1 MFAGSRGRDAEA
13 AQRLRRD
20 ESSAHVKRSWQTAG
34 YWWIFVHF
42 SLIMTVLDSISRNRI
57 ETVAQ
62 AIQEKPG
69 FVGLLRGPLARG
81 SREGALLVIS
91 AVAIYLLVSIASYYP
106 GDPGWSNAGHVN
118 RIVNQ
123 GGVAGAWIADVLLY
137 LFGFMAYLFPVMI
150 GYAGWL
156 VYRGLKVASG
166 ELDVYHATI
175 RAAGCVVAV
184 CAGCGLA
191 TLHYHGS
198 ATFPVDAG
206 GIIGTVVGS
215 GLAGVVNPV
224 GGTLFLLA
232 LFLTGVTL
240 FTGLSWLDVM
250 DVTGRY
256 TILVV
261 EHLYRFGL
269 QARTRWVASRRKEER
284 EARIEVERERKSRR
298 KPPRIEP
305 VIAKVE
311 PSERA
316 ERERQVPLFKPA
328 PGCGA
333 LPPLALLDEPKQK
346 RKVVSDESLEA
357 ISRQV
362 ELKLADF
369 GIEAEVV
376 AVHPGPVVTR
386 YELQPAPGL
395 KVSRVTNLS
404 KDLARSLSTVSVR
417 IVEVIPGKTTI
428 GLEIPNEER
437 EIVVLSDVLK
447 SSQYDADAS
456 HLALGLGK
464 DISGQ
469 PVVVDLASM
478 PHLLVAGTTG
488 AGKSVA
494 INAMILSLLYKASS
508 SDVRM
513 IMIDPKM
520 LELSVYEG
528 IPHLL
533 APVVTDMKHAS
544 NALRWCV
551 VEMDRRYRLMST
563 LGVRNIGGYNRKV
576 SAAADSGT
584 PLKDP
589 FFQPNGT
596 EGEAPVLTKLP
607 FIVVVVDELAD
618 MMMLT
623 GKNVEELIARLAQKA
638 RAAGI
643 HLILATQRPSVDVI
657 TGLIKANIPSR
668 IAFQVSSKVDSR
680 TILDQM
686 GAEHLLGHGDML
698 YMGPGVSAPSRVHG
712 AFVADHE
719 VHKVVKN
726 LKQTGTPSYLE
737 GILDGTAFVDG
748 VSDAG
753 GGAMLDADAGAEADP
768 LYDQAVRIVTET
780 RRASISGVQRRL
792 KIGYNRAAR
801 MLEEMEH
808 AGVVGPLQSNGSREV
823 LAPPPPGD

>member
-1 MFAGSRGRDAEA
+1 MQDKS
-13 AQRLRRD
+13 
-20 ESSAHVKRSWQTAG
+20 
-34 YWWIFVHF
+34 
-42 SLIMTVLDSISRNRI
+42 
-57 ETVAQ
+57 
-62 AIQEKPG
+62 G
-69 FVGLLRGPLARG
+69 FLALLRGPLARG

-91 AVAIYLLVSIASYYP
+91 AVAIYLLVSIASWHP
-106 GDPGWSNAGHVN
+106 GDPGWSSAGHVD
-118 RIVNQ
+118 RVANQ

-137 LFGFMAYLFPVMI
+137 LFGFMAYLFPVMM
-150 GYAGWL
+150 GYSGWL
-156 VYRGLKVASG
+156 VYRGLKVGAG
-166 ELDVYHATI
+166 EPDMHHATI

-191 TLHYHGS
+191 TLHHQGG
-198 ATFPVDAG
+198 AALPVDAG
-206 GIIGTVVGS
+206 GIIGSVVGS
-215 GLAGVVNPV
+215 GLAGLVNPV
-224 GGTLFLLA
+224 GSTLFLLA
-232 LFLTGVTL
+232 LFLTGITL

-256 TILVV
+256 TILAGERLVQ
-261 EHLYRFGL
+261 RGR
-269 QARTRWVASRRKEER
+269 QAGRLARERWAAGRRRQEREIRIEGERKRRSSRRR
-284 EARIEVERERKSRR
+284 
-298 KPPRIEP
+298 PRIEP

-311 PSERA
+311 TSARV
-316 ERERQVPLFKPA
+316 ERERQVPMFEPA
-328 PGCGA
+328 PGSGA
-333 LPPLALLDEPKQK
+333 LPPLALLDEPREK
-346 RKVVSDESLEA
+346 RRVISAESLEA

-386 YELQPAPGL
+386 YELQLAPGL
-395 KVSRVTNLS
+395 KVSRVTNLA

-447 SSQYDADAS
+447 SSRYDADTS

-464 DISGQ
+464 DISGH
-469 PVVVDLASM
+469 PVVVDLATM

-488 AGKSVA
+488 SGKSVA

-551 VEMDRRYRLMST
+551 VEMDRRYRLMSA

-576 SAAADSGT
+576 SAAAESGT
-584 PLKDP
+584 PIRDP
-589 FFQPNGT
+589 LSPPDG
-596 EGEAPVLTKLP
+596 EGGEAPTLAKLP
-607 FIVVVVDELAD
+607 WIVVVVDELAD
-618 MMMLT
+618 MMMVT
-623 GKNVEELIARLAQKA
+623 GKKVEELIARLAQKA

-698 YMGPGVSAPSRVHG
+698 YLGPGVSTPSRVHG

-719 VHKVVKN
+719 VHKVVKS
-726 LKQTGTPSYLE
+726 LKQMGKPCYLE
-737 GILDGTAFVDG
+737 GILDGTAVADAASEG
-748 VSDAG
+748 TGSALEAG
-753 GGAMLDADAGAEADP
+753 GEPGTEADP

-823 LAPPPPGD
+823 LAPPPPAD